1 MSVEFSKKMLV
12 FSWLV
17 TIILTVLTIV
27 FSLKG
32 LHTDAMYVIAPL
44 AWAETATA
52 TGYYFWKAK
61 NENRAKY
68 AQQFLERLAD
78 KWGTEA
84 ALRVAEIVLKD

>member
-1 MSVEFSKKMLV
+1 MEFSKKLLLL
-12 FSWLV
+12 SWTV
-17 TIILTVLTIV
+17 TLILTVLTIWM
-27 FSLKG
+27 SLNG
-32 LHTDAMYVIAPL
+32 LSTDAMYVIAPL

-68 AQQFLERLAD
+68 AQQFLERLGE
-78 KWGTEA
+78 KWGPEA

>member
-1 MSVEFSKKMLV
+1 MSGEFSKKMLV
-12 FSWLV
+12 FSWIV

-32 LHTDAMYVIAPL
+32 LPTDAMYVITPL

>member
-1 MSVEFSKKMLV
+1 MEFSKKMLI

-17 TIILTVLTIV
+17 TIIITFLSIV
-27 FSLKG
+27 FSLAGKP
-32 LHTDAMYVIAPL
+32 TDMMYVIAPL

-68 AQQFLERLAD
+68 AQKFLHNLANE
-78 KWGTEA
+78 WGTDT